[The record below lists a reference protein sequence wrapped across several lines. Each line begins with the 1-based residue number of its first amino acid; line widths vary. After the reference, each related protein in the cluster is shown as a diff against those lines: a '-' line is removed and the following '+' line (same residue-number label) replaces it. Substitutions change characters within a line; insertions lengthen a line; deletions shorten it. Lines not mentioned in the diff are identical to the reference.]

1 MAQTFYEELNE
12 ALRALKK
19 SEAEKVYQALEN
31 HEFPPIP
38 MKLSVVMQTV
48 RDVAKKHQM
57 TKGEATRILQG
68 YQQNLTT
75 EELMEFSKM
84 WDNKETE

>member
-1 MAQTFYEELNE
+1 M
-12 ALRALKK
+12 LKK
-19 SEAEKVYQALEN
+19 SEVEKVYQALES

-38 MKLSVVMQTV
+38 MNLSVVMQTV
-48 RDVAKKHQM
+48 RDAAKKHQL
-57 TKGEATRILQG
+57 TKAEATRILQG

-75 EELMEFSKM
+75 KELMEFSKM